1 MACGCGGGSGGGGCA
16 GEQAPVAAP
25 VETPAVQTFNPTV
38 QETQDAAPELI
49 ASSEQEWPRIKING
63 VSLPQESIA
72 QELQYHPADTRQE
85 AVFLASQALV
95 IRELLNQRVTELG
108 IEVQAKDGEN
118 LEEAAISALIDRE
131 VALPS
136 ADPVACLQYYENN
149 RARYASAPLLAARH
163 ILLACAADDVE
174 GRSMASEQAQA
185 LLDQLKVDGN
195 RFAELVQAYSSC
207 PSKAQGGALGQI
219 SQGQTVP
226 EFERQLFRLPEG
238 LASRPIESRYGFHL
252 VWVDQRI
259 DGRQLPYE
267 VVEGSI
273 RAELDQRVW
282 QVAVVQYIKGL
293 IGAADIQGIVLEG
306 ADSPLLQ

>member
-25 VETPAVQTFNPTV
+25 VEAPAVQTFIPTV
-38 QETQDAAPELI
+38 QKTQNAAPELI

-63 VSLPQESIA
+63 VSLAQESIA

-95 IRELLNQRVTELG
+95 IRELLNQRVTDLG
-108 IEVQAKDGEN
+108 IQVQAKDGEN

-293 IGAADIQGIVLEG
+293 IGEADIQGIVLEG